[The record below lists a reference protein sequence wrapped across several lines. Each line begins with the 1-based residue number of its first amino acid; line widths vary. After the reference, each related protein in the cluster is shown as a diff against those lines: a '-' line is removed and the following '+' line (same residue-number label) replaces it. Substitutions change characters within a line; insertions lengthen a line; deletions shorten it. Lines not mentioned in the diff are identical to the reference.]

1 MNCRIFDIKR
11 YSINDGPGIRTTLF
25 MKGCPLRCVW
35 CHNPES
41 WDSGPQK
48 LFKAGKCIGCLSCV
62 DVCPQGLDP
71 RHALELAF
79 SGRAL
84 ENVGCADPT
93 LKGPPS
99 YDAEV
104 VRGVK
109 QAYGCLRP
117 EQQGFIPPEGTVFQ
131 GPAGNGNP
139 GSQCILCGKC
149 VEECPT
155 CALEMCG
162 KEYSMD
168 ELMQEVEKER
178 MVMEDSGGGVT
189 LCGGEPLMHRTYLM
203 ELLHELGRR
212 GFHRAIDTTLFA
224 SQGTVKEA
232 TENSEL
238 LLIDLK
244 HMDPEKHRF
253 YTGQSNE
260 LILSNIRM
268 VAGMGADFFIR
279 IPLIDGVNSDEDNIE
294 ATAAFLESLA
304 EWKRRTVNLL
314 PYHDI
319 GKGKHDR
326 MRTTYN
332 PEQLAMSTPSEETQ
346 QRCIAQFGAHGI
358 KAIIGG

>member
-62 DVCPQGLDP
+62 EACPQGLDP

-79 SGRAL
+79 S
-84 ENVGCADPT
+84 
-93 LKGPPS
+93 
-99 YDAEV
+99 
-104 VRGVK
+104 
-109 QAYGCLRP
+109 
-117 EQQGFIPPEGTVFQ
+117 
-131 GPAGNGNP
+131 

-168 ELMQEVEKER
+168 ELMQELEKER

-212 GFHRAIDTTLFA
+212 DFHRAIDTTLFA
-224 SQGTVKEA
+224 SQETVKEA

-279 IPLIDGVNSDEDNIE
+279 IPLIDGVNSDEENIE